1 MDNTSATSIKPSTK
15 MLNSQESSTL
25 KVRVSGPRPRKMS
38 EKLDIVR
45 PDLPSKCT
53 WHLGADPKTSP
64 HSKVISSKPLDVMP
78 NILHAIGNTP
88 LVRLNKIPK
97 SFGVKCEVLAK
108 CEFFNPGG
116 SVKDRI
122 AYRMVEEAEK
132 AGLIKPGYTLIE
144 PTSGNTGLGLA
155 LASAVR
161 GYRCIIVMPEK
172 MSNEKVDVLRALG
185 AEIVRTPTSAA
196 FDSQEGHIAVAQR
209 LNHEIPN
216 SVILDQYRNP
226 GNPLAHY
233 DTTAEEI
240 LHQCGGVMEMVVM
253 AAGTGGTVTG
263 IARKIKERLPQCA
276 IVGVDPEGSI
286 LAEPEDLN
294 QANMGSFYEVEGI
307 GYDFIPTVLDRKVVD
322 KWYKSNDKE
331 SLVMAR
337 RLIREE
343 GLLCGGSSGAAVSA
357 AMKAAAS
364 LKEGQRCVVV
374 LPDGVRNYM
383 TKFLSDQWM
392 QERDFTEDPFLSQ
405 NWWWN
410 LAVSCLG
417 LEAPTTILPT
427 VSCQEAVDIMKKEN
441 YDQLPVVDESGAV
454 QGMVTMGN
462 LMSLMV
468 HSRVKPS
475 DVVKNVL
482 YRQFRKVTMDMT
494 LGRLSRILERDH
506 YVLVVH
512 SQRLYSNPD
521 NVSTREVIIGI
532 VTPIDLL
539 SFITN
544 QSSQANG
551 VAATNGQD

>member
-1 MDNTSATSIKPSTK
+1 MEI
-15 MLNSQESSTL
+15 STL
-25 KVRVSGPRPRKMS
+25 RVPYPGTVRSRKMT
-38 EKLDIVR
+38 ETIEIIR

-53 WHLGADPKTSP
+53 WHLGADPKSSP
-64 HSKVISSKPLDVMP
+64 HSKAVVSKPSDVMP

-88 LVRLNKIPK
+88 MVRLNKIPK
-97 SFGVKCEVLAK
+97 SAGVKCEVLAK
-108 CEFFNPGG
+108 CEYFNPGG

-122 AYRMVEEAEK
+122 AYRMVIEAEK
-132 AGLIKPGYTLIE
+132 AGILKPGYVLIE

-185 AEIVRTPTSAA
+185 AEIVRTPTAAA

-209 LNHEIPN
+209 LSREIPN
-216 SVILDQYRNP
+216 SIILDQYRNC

-240 LHQCGGVMEMVVM
+240 LSQCGGAVDMVVLS
-253 AAGTGGTVTG
+253 AGTGGTVTG
-263 IARKIKERLPQCA
+263 VARKIKERLPKCTV
-276 IVGVDPEGSI
+276 VGVDPEGSI
-286 LAEPEDLN
+286 LALPEDLN
-294 QANMGSFYEVEGI
+294 QKNLGSFYEVEGI
-307 GYDFIPTVLDRKVVD
+307 GYDFIPTVLDRSVVD
-322 KWYKSNDKE
+322 QWYKSNDKE
-331 SLVMAR
+331 SLVMSR

-357 AMKAAAS
+357 AMRAAAS
-364 LKEGQRCVVV
+364 LKEGQRCIVL

-383 TKFLSDQWM
+383 TKFLSDKWM
-392 QERDFTEDPFLSQ
+392 NERDFIEDQQLSK

-410 LAVSCLG
+410 LPASSLG

-427 VSCQEAVDIMKKEN
+427 VSCQEAVDIMRKES

-454 QGMVTMGN
+454 LGMVTMGN

-468 HSRVKPS
+468 HSRAKPG
-475 DVVKNVL
+475 DEVQKVL
-482 YRQFRKVTMDMT
+482 YRQFKKVSMDTT
-494 LGRLSRILERDH
+494 LGRLSRILEGDH
-506 YVLVVH
+506 FVLVVH

-532 VTPIDLL
+532 VTPVDLL

-544 QSSQANG
+544 QTNGEPANG
-551 VAATNGQD
+551 WPNGPAGDATNGVGH